1 MGTVQ
6 GLRDL
11 LRGYR
16 QRMIYKVPVTTKKI
30 VRAALQDTAARSKRR
45 AAGKLTKF
53 DKMMESATKAA
64 RGDMIMPGFAPEIKN
79 IVTDKIIDSIA
90 NNEPWERMGDTYCGR
105 EMFYNLRLQYIY
117 HVAVRMGIICEQSTR
132 KRR

>member
-1 MGTVQ
+1 
-6 GLRDL
+6 
-11 LRGYR
+11 
-16 QRMIYKVPVTTKKI
+16 MIYKVPVTTKKI
-30 VRAALQDTAARSKRR
+30 VRAALQDTDARSKRR

-64 RGDMIMPGFAPEIKN
+64 RGDMIMPGFAPEIKD

-117 HVAVRMGIICEQSTR
+117 HVAVRMGIICDTQSTR